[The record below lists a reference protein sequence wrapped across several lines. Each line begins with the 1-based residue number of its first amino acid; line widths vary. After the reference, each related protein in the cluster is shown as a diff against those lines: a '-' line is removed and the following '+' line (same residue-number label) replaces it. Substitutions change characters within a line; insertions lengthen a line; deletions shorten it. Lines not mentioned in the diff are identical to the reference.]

1 MYPGAIAQESPDK
14 AAIIMADT
22 GETMTF
28 QEMHDYAEKVANLLQ
43 SSGFEPGDHIAL
55 CLENR
60 LEFLPI
66 CWGAHYAGL
75 YYTAISSRLTAPE
88 ITYIV
93 NDCGAGR
100 VVVNIQLSNQHTR
113 PGPAEERYEAVEQ
126 HPKLRGG
133 AAAPGGNAA

>member
-1 MYPGAIAQESPDK
+1 MYPGAIAQKNPDK
-14 AAIIMADT
+14 PAIIMADS

-28 QEMHDYAEKVANLLQ
+28 QELHDYAEKVANLLHAAGLQ
-43 SSGFEPGDHIAL
+43 PGDHIAL

-88 ITYIV
+88 ISYIITEC
-93 NDCGAGR
+93 DCCYFLTSPYKGKESVELKDDFPDVFLR
-100 VVVNIQLSNQHTR
+100 LS
-113 PGPAEERYEAVEQ
+113 
-126 HPKLRGG
+126 
-133 AAAPGGNAA
+133 